1 MGHSAEYLSAFY
13 EKSKE
18 LLSAW
23 MVKAI
28 HDAAKPSSGGKARHR
43 PAVVDNT
50 TATFGAQAKAD
61 DLLSALADLL
71 SQLGYDP
78 GSADDLSAR
87 IAPTL
92 ILPSPPVALDPDS
105 GQPMPPVEDD
115 GVDNMTT
122 SDEDD
127 VEDDDPGD
135 LDIDED
141 LGDGRLQPADAA
153 AVVLRALWRNY
164 MATHYP
170 PADGD
175 GDFDYR
181 PEDGYGSQEG
191 NRAYLSEF
199 ATEKAEG
206 VLGHF
211 DLTAKPGRTYKHQI
225 NIWKGDQPQ
234 QIVYGVVLVPE
245 QVDSQGDIIGSD
257 EIEQAAHR
265 FLTQYRESGL
275 QHVGDAL
282 PSLEVIESYIAPID
296 MEVAGNPVPKGS
308 WVMAVKINDPEIWQM
323 VLDETLTGFSI
334 QGWANSTEEA
344 A

>member
-18 LLSAW
+18 LLSGW

-71 SQLGYDP
+71 SQLGYD
-78 GSADDLSAR
+78 S
-87 IAPTL
+87 APTL

-105 GQPMPPVEDD
+105 GQPMPVEDD

-122 SDEDD
+122 SDEAD
-127 VEDDDPGD
+127 EDEDPGD
-135 LDIDED
+135 LEIDED

-199 ATEKAEG
+199 EKAESI
-206 VLGHF
+206 LGHF

-225 NIWKGDQPQ
+225 NIWKGDQQ

-245 QVDSQGDIIGSD
+245 QIDSQGDIIGSD

-275 QHVGDAL
+275 QHVGEAL
-282 PSLEVIESYIAPID
+282 PSLEVIESYIAPIE

-323 VLDETLTGFSI
+323 VLDGTLTGFSI